1 LLVYTSR
8 RPSHNLCGSRR
19 AFRARSPK
27 KLPTSEAT
35 KAPSGCFSR
44 NSRIHSGYQAREI
57 NTPCVRITVFRQRR
71 VPADWPESVPIP
83 DRGDFSTTRVRAFSQ
98 SAPTLTK
105 KWQSGKAASRT
116 LSRFI
121 PSTNSRNLIGKRR
134 KPVNCRFLAVVN
146 RFCSSTQNKV
156 SADSSELYTCTMVQS
171 LLMRFAS
178 YETINHM

>member
-1 LLVYTSR
+1 MRQQARLPRSFSEKNFRLRKLQKHRRGVSR
-8 RPSHNLCGSRR
+8 G
-19 AFRARSPK
+19 
-27 KLPTSEAT
+27 
-35 KAPSGCFSR
+35 
-44 NSRIHSGYQAREI
+44 NSRIRSGYQAREI
-57 NTPCVRITVFRQRR
+57 NSPCVRITIFRQRR

-116 LSRFI
+116 LSRFM
-121 PSTNSRNLIGKRR
+121 PSTNSRNLIGRRR

-146 RFCSSTQNKV
+146 GFCSSTQNKV